1 MQAAFFTSL
10 ETGAA
15 SCPNLQIGG
24 LASDCRGRRAIAV
37 VEIAVG
43 ACPCATVP
51 TVTVDFDMQAK
62 PIGELLELSGRQK
75 IPSLFRDVIAVLA
88 DPAPGRVDR
97 LRAPSD
103 VPEQAT
109 KSADELTPDVLVDR

>member
-1 MQAAFFTSL
+1 MRSLSLRSLSVRAFASQPPIVAA
-10 ETGAA
+10 
-15 SCPNLQIGG
+15 
-24 LASDCRGRRAIAV
+24 
-37 VEIAVG
+37 
-43 ACPCATVP
+43 
-51 TVTVDFDMQAK
+51 DFDTQAK

-97 LRAPSD
+97 LRAPGH

-109 KSADELTPDVLVDR
+109 KPADELTPDVWVDR